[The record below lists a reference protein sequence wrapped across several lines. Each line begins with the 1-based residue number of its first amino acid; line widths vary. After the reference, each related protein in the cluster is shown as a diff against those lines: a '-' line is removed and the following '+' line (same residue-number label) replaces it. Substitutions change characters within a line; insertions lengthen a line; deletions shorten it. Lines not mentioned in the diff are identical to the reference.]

1 MLSDIFWYMLKA
13 LENCRRKK
21 RLKGQTALR
30 DKMLHE
36 CFIKLLTTF

>member
-1 MLSDIFWYMLKA
+1 MLLDVFWYMFKA

-21 RLKGQTALR
+21 RLEGQKALR
-30 DKMLHE
+30 DKILHE